1 MYANNETGQ
10 LLPIKEIGDLLT
22 NHQAAFHVDAVQVA
36 GKLPIHPEELG
47 VDFLSI
53 SAHKFH
59 GPKGVGLLYHNDLH
73 FDNLLHGGEQEE
85 KRRASTENLV
95 GIAGM
100 TAAYKQASKNYQD
113 NYKHVETI
121 RQVFLNSLTVPYEI
135 NSVGPSLPHVINISF
150 SGKENGP
157 LLTLLDLAGFAVSTG
172 SACTAGTVDPSHV
185 IQSLYG
191 KDSDKL
197 KTAIRVSL
205 SEENT
210 AEELQSL
217 AEKLN
222 QNHRRLTW
230 HLKKAIHLT
239 DCKYRYTI
247 SPNVKKFTLR
257 DTTFVQN
264 KIGNYELHRLLEK
277 VPNSGEGFPLKITI
291 NKDLTGFKLS
301 ITDKSGLRNVNI
313 FKNEDH
319 HILQEKFYFLMQ
331 SLVDRN
337 VFEQEEV

>member
-1 MYANNETGQ
+1 M
-10 LLPIKEIGDLLT
+10 
-22 NHQAAFHVDAVQVA
+22 
-36 GKLPIHPEELG
+36 
-47 VDFLSI
+47 
-53 SAHKFH
+53 
-59 GPKGVGLLYHNDLH
+59 H

-222 QNHRRLTW
+222 Q
-230 HLKKAIHLT
+230 I
-239 DCKYRYTI
+239 
-247 SPNVKKFTLR
+247 
-257 DTTFVQN
+257 
-264 KIGNYELHRLLEK
+264 IG
-277 VPNSGEGFPLKITI
+277 
-291 NKDLTGFKLS
+291 D
-301 ITDKSGLRNVNI
+301 
-313 FKNEDH
+313 
-319 HILQEKFYFLMQ
+319 
-331 SLVDRN
+331 
-337 VFEQEEV
+337 